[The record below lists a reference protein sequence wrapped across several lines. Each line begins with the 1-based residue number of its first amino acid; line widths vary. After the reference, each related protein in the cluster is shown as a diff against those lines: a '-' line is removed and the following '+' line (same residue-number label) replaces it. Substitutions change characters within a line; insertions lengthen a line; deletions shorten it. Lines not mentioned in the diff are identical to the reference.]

1 MLFLRYYLWVVPH
14 LLCGAVALV
23 AFRKKIHKTYP
34 GFVSL
39 LTFDLVFE
47 LWVLW
52 AVALLWP
59 SQRVY
64 KWCLVFDVLAG
75 FGLELL
81 VLQEIVSN
89 LALSRLSVGR
99 LLRPLPRWTAAMLI
113 LVAVVATASLPQ
125 TAREPVVA
133 AFQSFNLGLNI
144 VAIGLLLTMLLS
156 ARILGIR
163 LRSLAL
169 GIALGIGITAA
180 AEIAT
185 SPLISLLGK
194 SSYITLDLVRMAA
207 FHMSAV
213 VWLVYILLP
222 GGSAPARDSS
232 PRLSELDEHLQEL
245 QRIVQR

>member
-14 LLCGAVALV
+14 LLCGVGAIF

-34 GFVSL
+34 AFISL
-39 LTFDLVFE
+39 LIFDFVFE

-59 SQRVY
+59 SQQVY
-64 KWCLVFDVLAG
+64 KWCVVFDVLAA

-81 VLQEIVSN
+81 VLYEIVSN
-89 LALSRLSVGR
+89 LAISRVSLGR
-99 LLRPLPRWTAAMLI
+99 LLRPLPRWTAAILI
-113 LVAVVATASLPQ
+113 LLAVAATASLPQ
-125 TAREPVVA
+125 TTREQVIV
-133 AFQSFNLGLNI
+133 AFQSSNLGLNI
-144 VAIGLLLTMLLS
+144 IAIGLLLTMLLS

-163 LRSLAL
+163 FRNLAL

-185 SPLISLLGK
+185 SPLISLGRR
-194 SSYITLDLVRMAA
+194 SYITLDLIRMAA
-207 FHMSAV
+207 FHISTV
-213 VWLVYILLP
+213 VWLVYIFFP
-222 GGSAPARDSS
+222 EGSPPPKKS
-232 PRLSELDEHLQEL
+232 RLEYSDLEVHVREL